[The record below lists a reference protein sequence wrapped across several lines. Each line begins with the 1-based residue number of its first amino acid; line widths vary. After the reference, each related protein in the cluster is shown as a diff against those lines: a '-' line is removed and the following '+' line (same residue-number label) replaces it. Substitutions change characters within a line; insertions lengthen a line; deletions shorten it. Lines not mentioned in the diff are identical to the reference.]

1 LGYPPDRENEMPDFY
16 AVLAV
21 RQQRVDLEKKQKQS
35 GQGYQ
40 QQTKKNQS

>member
-1 LGYPPDRENEMPDFY
+1 MPDLH

-21 RQQRVDLEKKQKQS
+21 RQQCLDLKQKQKQS

-40 QQTKKNQS
+40 QYTKENQV